1 MWVPPRLFWLLHLKL
16 CSNLQDP
23 KDDIVGAMNI
33 GMKGFLVKTG
43 KYIEKENEPKP
54 YATEIFNTF
63 ADAVEWIVESI
74 EKSQ

>member
-1 MWVPPRLFWLLHLKL
+1 
-16 CSNLQDP
+16 
-23 KDDIVGAMNI
+23 MNI